1 MANGRI
7 LLTRSEGQG
16 NNWPCGLLKL
26 SKNLDYTN
34 NAPVK
39 PNAVSSAL

>member
-26 SKNLDYTN
+26 SKNLVSN
-34 NAPVK
+34 NVGSVK
-39 PNAVSSAL
+39 HFEAY